1 MMYIKS
7 QSVIE
12 CKIMTFQ
19 NQNPPAPEIKRQGIF
34 YGYIIVLASM
44 VFLFLLNGVG
54 VSFGV
59 FFNPLQN
66 EFGWNRTI
74 ISSALSMNI
83 LLGGLFGIITG
94 RLIDRFGPRV
104 IIAASAIILGAG
116 YLAMSRM
123 QTVWQFY
130 LFYGVIIAIGGCSG
144 DISTLSTTARWFIGR
159 RGIMSGLVKVGT
171 GIGILFVPLAAN
183 WLISNYGWRQAYVV
197 LGLACAI
204 GIFIIALFFRR
215 DPVQYG
221 LKPFGSD
228 GEDTGT
234 ARIAESGVSFHEAIV
249 SKQFWMVSG
258 LFFLIDY
265 CANSVLTHITPHA
278 LDIGLSSTTAASML
292 SVLGGTSIFG
302 RLAFGFTGD
311 KIGSRRALVVCFAV
325 FVATLVWLQFAGNA
339 WMLYLFTAVYGFAH
353 GGFYSLVAPLIAE
366 LFGTKAHGVIFG
378 VMIFF
383 ASIGGATGPAITG
396 LLFDMASSYRLAFL
410 ILAGVSFAGLILS
423 TLLKPMNVER

>member
-1 MMYIKS
+1 
-7 QSVIE
+7 
-12 CKIMTFQ
+12 MTFLQ
-19 NQNPPAPEIKRQGIF
+19 DNPATAENKRPGIF

-74 ISSALSMNI
+74 ISSALSANI
-83 LLGGLFGIITG
+83 LLSGLFGILTG
-94 RLIDRFGPRV
+94 RLVDRFGPKVV
-104 IIAASAIILGAG
+104 IASSAIVLGAG
-116 YLAMSRM
+116 YLLMSRM
-123 QTVWQFY
+123 QAAWQFY
-130 LFYGVIIAIGGCSG
+130 LFYGVLIAIGGCSG
-144 DISTLSTTARWFIGR
+144 DIATLSTTARWFIGR

-171 GIGILFVPLAAN
+171 GLGILFVPLAAN
-183 WLISNYGWRQAYVV
+183 WLISSYGWRQAYVV

-204 GIFIIALFFRR
+204 GIFIIALLFRR
-215 DPVQYG
+215 DPAQYG
-221 LKPFGSD
+221 LKPFGLN
-228 GEDTGT
+228 EDNTGALQPT
-234 ARIAESGVSFHEAIV
+234 ESGVSFREAIV

-292 SVLGGTSIFG
+292 SVLGGASILG

-311 KIGSRRALVVCFAV
+311 KIGSRRALVVCFVV
-325 FVATLVWLQFAGNA
+325 FVSTLVCLQFAGNA
-339 WMLYLFTAVYGFAH
+339 LMLYLFTAVYGFAH

-383 ASIGGATGPAITG
+383 ASIGGATGPAVTG
-396 LLFDMASSYRLAFL
+396 LLFDINSNYRLAFL
-410 ILAGVSFAGLILS
+410 ILAGVSLAGLILS
-423 TLLKPMNVER
+423 TLLKPVNAKN